1 MLEKLRRMNFPRQS
15 KEEAY
20 ANEHRYCYEYRN
32 AAVRAWAKKK
42 RRNQREAR
50 HKVKQLAAEAVI
62 WYGDEC
68 ARDRLEDRARVLC
81 SYRKLH
87 KRGVL
92 TLGDVIEHK
101 RATGRRPIY

>member
-1 MLEKLRRMNFPRQS
+1 MLEKLRRTKSPQQC

-50 HKVKQLAAEAVI
+50 HKVEQLAVKAVLCFE
-62 WYGDEC
+62 DED
-68 ARDRLEDRARVLC
+68 AGDRLADNARVLRG
-81 SYRKLH
+81 YRKLH
-87 KRGVL
+87 KSGVL
-92 TLGDVIEHK
+92 TLRDVIEHK